1 MNPVFSK
8 QFQDENQTE
17 LVMDEI
23 KSVEGTKSN
32 EIDSNTSTIFSS
44 NIDKDKLK
52 KKKTNQKKKGKF
64 LNLEIF

>member
-1 MNPVFSK
+1 MNPVFNK

-23 KSVEGTKSN
+23 KSVERTKSN
-32 EIDSNTSTIFSS
+32 EIDSNINTIFSS

-52 KKKTNQKKKGKF
+52 KKKTSHKKKGKF
-64 LNLEIF
+64 LNLGFF